1 MEGYTKLAYPYW
13 VQEQSGQVAHSSPDS
28 QSGNEWWGFGP
39 SATDRQHGRI
49 SEGRHQSL
57 CGRSGRAL
65 LKAVGAEAGACSQA
79 LTSKQEAEKG
89 VRRRRGQA
97 NSTNA
102 PSEVKVFPRW
112 VNLAPGLAGLSH
124 RDLQCLSRVSMYLR
138 RGDRRLLQI
147 LWPDQKLDSKIT
159 LLPIPTSPGDPER
172 EV

>member
-1 MEGYTKLAYPYW
+1 MEGYIKLAYPYW
-13 VQEQSGQVAHSSPDS
+13 VQEQSGQVTHNSPDT

-49 SEGRHQSL
+49 SEERHQSL
-57 CGRSGRAL
+57 CGGSGRVL
-65 LKAVGAEAGACSQA
+65 LKTVGSEAGACSQA

-112 VNLAPGLAGLSH
+112 DILAPGLAGLSH

-159 LLPIPTSPGDPER
+159 LLPIPTSPGDPEW